1 MQTITKT
8 YQTYRFEELDDKAKE
23 QVLESYRT
31 DEWYPGDWWHEAA
44 VEDFVEDRT
53 KEGWDLE
60 TKDVHFDVS
69 YCQGSGAS
77 FDGTVNCL
85 EWIKFHKLEA
95 DYPTIVKIL
104 SDKKGWDLDGN
115 IHSNHYANHYCHFNT
130 RYLEIEEDGQLEEYI
145 YGWDNEKKEQP
156 IIDGWNT
163 ELLELEKAIEADRE
177 QLSRDLEKT
186 MYKEYEHYM
195 SDETITEEIIVN
207 TENQFLANGTP
218 FNK

>member
-60 TKDVHFDVS
+60 TKDVHFS
-69 YCQGSGAS
+69 GFWSQGDGAS
-77 FDGTVNCL
+77 FDGEVTC
-85 EWIKFHKLEA
+85 ETWIKFHKLEA
-95 DYPTIVKIL
+95 KFPTIMKVLHNTHPLTAKIYT
-104 SDKKGWDLDGN
+104 
-115 IHSNHYANHYCHFNT
+115 NHFGTYYCHSNT
-130 RYLEIEEDGQLEEYI
+130 RYLEIEEDGQLDEHI
-145 YGWDNEKKEQP
+145 YGWDDEAKEQA
-156 IIDGWNT
+156 IMEKWNEEVMRLEEILEDNRE
-163 ELLELEKAIEADRE
+163 ELSQQLYSKLEKQYDYYMTDEAI
-177 QLSRDLEKT
+177 
-186 MYKEYEHYM
+186 KEDIM
-195 SDETITEEIIVN
+195 SNDN
-207 TENQFLANGTP
+207 MFLANGTP